1 MRPINHNQ
9 KLFLLTSLIFTLAFV
24 LSCEKKQTN
33 KGNLLTSL
41 FYSPPPTN
49 SLDPIT
55 DPIREGGEIQ
65 ANIVVEKIKSGEYQI
80 NPGGPQEGK
89 LGIQGSYTNLPSA
102 DFIYREGAPN
112 FGKVIPNQIKIQI
125 KKIIVTSEDGLEL
138 ETNFNSTLI
147 DIISFGKNA
156 PGIASISNIPSG
168 KYKSIKFV
176 LDANHGNVWINEESF
191 GFHLTNSTQIEMEG
205 NFEVITGITT
215 NLKLNFDLSLLQ
227 YNYSEN
233 SFTLPSEI
241 VTITK
246 TSFEL
251 PYTPGILIL
260 KLTKPIENIDSNKV
274 GIQEIDAILEKY
286 SLLSILPFV
295 ADDTNVD
302 PETAKLIGLDRTY
315 FLLFEAK
322 VDLLQV
328 NFALTNKPDIEW
340 VTTNSKSEPD
350 MVPDDPEANTGCFF
364 CSKFQSAYL
373 TAINAYNGWNITTGS
388 SGVKIAVIDTGIDDT
403 HPDLVGKIIQ
413 NRSFLPATCYH
424 WGIFPY
430 ECVTHLEVSR
440 PFYNGAQG
448 WDHGTHVAG
457 IIGAT
462 TNNNLGISG
471 IAWSNPIISINVFYP
486 VAGNK
491 PSSSDRLVAY
501 GILEAVNVGAKVI
514 NMSLGGEAYEYCQ
527 WACLVRVFTY
537 SLSKDAVRYAEAKRV
552 TMVAS
557 SGNDNRRIAT
567 FPGTAEFSGSYP
579 ASYNE
584 VISVGNLDSA
594 FSYTRK
600 YISSNYGKV
609 DISAPGTSIFSTSTN
624 GNYVFKTGTSMA
636 APMVSG
642 LAALILSIDSNYHP
656 KDILKSMCN
665 QATPLT
671 QTGNSLIDREYF
683 GCGRINIAAT
693 LTALV
698 PPPQRPNI
706 VADCGAVDQ
715 IACPAGRW
723 FLPWE
728 FQFVASGGT
737 PPYSWSYEGGGLP
750 TNSWLDPNN
759 GRLVGGATWWFGPG
773 WTFMLRVTD
782 SAGQS
787 DIRSFYF
794 ASGL

>member
-1 MRPINHNQ
+1 M
-9 KLFLLTSLIFTLAFV
+9 
-24 LSCEKKQTN
+24 
-33 KGNLLTSL
+33 
-41 FYSPPPTN
+41 
-49 SLDPIT
+49 
-55 DPIREGGEIQ
+55 
-65 ANIVVEKIKSGEYQI
+65 
-80 NPGGPQEGK
+80 
-89 LGIQGSYTNLPSA
+89 
-102 DFIYREGAPN
+102 
-112 FGKVIPNQIKIQI
+112 
-125 KKIIVTSEDGLEL
+125 
-138 ETNFNSTLI
+138 ETNFNSTLV
-147 DIISFGKNA
+147 DIISFGMNA
-156 PGIASISNIPSG
+156 PGIASISNIPKG

-176 LDANHGNVWINEESF
+176 LDAHHGNAWINEESF
-191 GFHLTNSTQIEMEG
+191 GFHFTNSTQIEMKG
-205 NFEVITGITT
+205 NFEVITGFTT
-215 NLKLNFDLSLLQ
+215 NLKLNFDLSQLQ

-233 SFTLPSEI
+233 SFTLPNQI
-241 VTITK
+241 ATIK
-246 TSFEL
+246 KASFEL
-251 PYTPGILIL
+251 PYTPGILIV

-274 GIQEIDAILEKY
+274 GLQEIDAILEKY

-315 FLLFEAK
+315 FLLFEAR

-328 NFALTNKPDIEW
+328 NFALTNKPGIEW
-340 VTTNSKSEPD
+340 ATTNSKSEPD

-388 SGVKIAVIDTGIDDT
+388 SGVKIAVIDTEIDDT
-403 HPDLVGKIIQ
+403 HPDLMGKIIQ

-430 ECVTHLEVSR
+430 ECVTHLEVSS

-448 WDHGTHVAG
+448 WDHVTH
-457 IIGAT
+457 
-462 TNNNLGISG
+462 
-471 IAWSNPIISINVFYP
+471 

-514 NMSLGGEAYEYCQ
+514 NMSLGGEAYVYCQ

-537 SLSKDAVRYAEAKRV
+537 SLTRDAVRYAEAKRV

-557 SGNDNRRIAT
+557 SGNDNRRIAS

-600 YISSNYGKV
+600 NISSNYGKV

-642 LAALILSIDSNYHP
+642 LAALILSIDSNYHS

-671 QTGNSLIDREYF
+671 QTGNTSIDREYF
-683 GCGRINIAAT
+683 GCGRINIGAT

-698 PPPQRPNI
+698 PSPQRPNI

-723 FLPWE
+723 FLPWD

-750 TNSWLDPNN
+750 TNSWLDPNT

>member
-1 MRPINHNQ
+1 MRPINHNR

-102 DFIYREGAPN
+102 DFIYRDGAPN
-112 FGKVIPNQIKIQI
+112 IGKVIPNQIKIQI

-138 ETNFNSTLI
+138 ETNFNSTLV
-147 DIISFGKNA
+147 DIISFGMNA

-215 NLKLNFDLSLLQ
+215 NIKLNFDLSLLQ
-227 YNYSEN
+227 YNYSVN
-233 SFTLPSEI
+233 SFTLPSQI

-251 PYTPGILIL
+251 PFTPGILIL
-260 KLTKPIENIDSNKV
+260 KLTKSIENIDSKKV

-302 PETAKLIGLDRTY
+302 KETAKLIGLDRTY

-328 NFALTNKPDIEW
+328 NFALTNKPGIEW
-340 VTTNSKSEPD
+340 VITNTKTETSA
-350 MVPDDPEANTGCFF
+350 VPDDPEANTGCFF
-364 CSKFQSAYL
+364 CTKYQIAYL
-373 TAINAYNGWNITTGS
+373 TAINAYNGWNISTGS
-388 SGVKIAVIDTGIDDT
+388 PAVKIAVIDSGIDDT

-413 NRSFLPATCYH
+413 NRSFEPATCYH

-430 ECVTHLEVSR
+430 ECVTHSAMSR
-440 PFYNGAQG
+440 PLFNGKFG
-448 WDHGTHVAG
+448 WNHGTHVAG
-457 IIGAT
+457 TIGAS
-462 TNNNLGISG
+462 TNNGIG
-471 IAWSNPIISINVFYP
+471 IAGITWSNPIIAINVFYP
-486 VAGNK
+486 GIMND
-491 PSSSDRLVAY
+491 PISSDRLIAY
-501 GILEAVNVGAKVI
+501 GILDAINAGAKVI
-514 NMSLGGEAYEYCQ
+514 NMSLGAEGYEYCQ
-527 WACLVRVFTY
+527 WGCLVRIHT
-537 SLSKDAVRYAEAKRV
+537 SALTRDAVRYGEAKRV
-552 TMVAS
+552 VMVAS
-557 SGNDNRRIAT
+557 SGNKGRRISP
-567 FPGTAEFSGSYP
+567 FPGTSQERGSFP
-579 ASYNE
+579 ASFNE
-584 VISVGNLDSA
+584 VISVGNLDASN
-594 FSYTRK
+594 SYSFR
-600 YISSNYGKV
+600 YPDSNYGKV
-609 DISAPGTSIFSTSTN
+609 DIVAPGSFILSTSTN
-624 GNYVFKTGTSMA
+624 NQYIFMTGTSMA

-642 LAALILSIDSNYHP
+642 LAALILSVDPNYHP
-656 KDILKSMCN
+656 KDVLKAMCN

-671 QTGNSLIDREYF
+671 QTGNPMIDREYF
-683 GCGRINIAAT
+683 GCGRINIGAT
-693 LTALV
+693 LAALV
-698 PPPQRPNI
+698 PAPLRPNI
-706 VADCGAVDQ
+706 VSYCGAVDQ
-715 IACPAGRW
+715 VACPAGRW

-728 FQFVASGGT
+728 FQFVATGGT
-737 PPYSWSYEGGGLP
+737 PPFQWTYEDGGLP
-750 TNSWLDPNN
+750 TNSWLDPNT